1 MKITTL
7 IKDGYNISAGEFVIR
22 YNLQHSRV
30 IIFEFNYIY
39 RELYSEIRKLIF
51 PSMLNMGVHTLDA
64 LIINV
69 TNDIYTSLFTLVS
82 MVGKTTNMYDRD
94 NVINSMIDSYKF
106 TVGECTDTEYD
117 RLISVISYFETMI
130 IEKISIDYLN
140 QYTYNLN
147 IKQFAFINVHDVV
160 IFFGE

>member
-82 MVGKTTNMYDRD
+82 MVGKTTNMYYRD
-94 NVINSMIDSYKF
+94 NKKDQWWY
-106 TVGECTDTEYD
+106 
-117 RLISVISYFETMI
+117 
-130 IEKISIDYLN
+130 
-140 QYTYNLN
+140 
-147 IKQFAFINVHDVV
+147 
-160 IFFGE
+160 